1 MSVERTQ
8 SLFII
13 GYPGKETAD
22 EVYHT
27 LRGLEKQDKIDI
39 KTAAT
44 LYRAEDGKLRL
55 KHRRRLTVWKGAFG
69 VGAVGLILAG
79 TGAGFLA
86 GAVVGALIGSSR
98 SGQRLQVKE
107 FLDEKLGPDES
118 ALIILVTNADWDAV
132 QNEVD
137 HFGGEQLAVELTAEA
152 ENRLASIAADEEVA
166 AAVHEEIEI
175 EKIPI

>member
-1 MSVERTQ
+1 MSVGRKQ

-13 GYPGKETAD
+13 AYKGKETAD

-27 LRGLEKQDKIDI
+27 LRALEKQDKIDI

-44 LYRAEDGKLRL
+44 IYRKEDGKLRL

-86 GAVVGALIGSSR
+86 GAIIGALIGSRR
-98 SGQRLQVKE
+98 SGQRREVKE
-107 FLDEKLGPDES
+107 FLDDKLGPDDS
-118 ALIILVTNADWDAV
+118 ALVILVTNADWEAV
-132 QNEVD
+132 QSEVN
-137 HFGGEQLAVELTAEA
+137 HYGGEQLAVELTAEA
-152 ENRLASIAADEEVA
+152 EKRLAEIAADEEVA

-175 EKIPI
+175 EKVPI

>member
-1 MSVERTQ
+1 MSVERKQ

-13 GYPGKETAD
+13 AYPGKETAD

-27 LRGLEKQDKIDI
+27 LRALEKQDKIDI

-69 VGAVGLILAG
+69 VGAIGLILAG

-98 SGQRLQVKE
+98 SRQRHEVKE
-107 FLDEKLGPDES
+107 FLEDKIGRTIQPSLFWLPTPTGMQSKTKSIIS
-118 ALIILVTNADWDAV
+118 A
-132 QNEVD
+132 
-137 HFGGEQLAVELTAEA
+137 
-152 ENRLASIAADEEVA
+152 ASNW
-166 AAVHEEIEI
+166 
-175 EKIPI
+175 PLN